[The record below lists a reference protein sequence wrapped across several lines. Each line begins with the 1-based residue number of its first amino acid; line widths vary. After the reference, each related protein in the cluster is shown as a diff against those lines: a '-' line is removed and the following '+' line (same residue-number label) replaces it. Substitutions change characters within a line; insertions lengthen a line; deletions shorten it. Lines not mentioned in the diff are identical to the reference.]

1 MASNQELG
9 TVYAVES
16 VAMDESAL
24 KPAKRWG
31 ATLTQVGESGLIYL
45 IGGANRE
52 GASFGDVHCFDFE
65 TRAWKF
71 VIPSSGSL
79 SPRSGHS
86 AVAIGSK
93 IYVFGGLDVA
103 AGATFNDVNVFDTRT
118 SSWRPIHLKPD
129 ACWSTE
135 ARRPKS
141 VLDELFLLHVPV
153 HDVDTALRW
162 EKLSPD
168 GDAPEARELHS
179 ALLQSESTICFAGGR
194 NFDGKVCTDMAT
206 LDIKSWTWQLMP
218 ICEWNRC
225 SLAAGVIDGEL
236 VSFGGWDGGRI
247 CGDCCRYSDEEES
260 WIQATLAECKAGK
273 QTEPALTEVSE
284 RFGHCGTTVTVQPS
298 NQPNAKAT
306 RQGLLI
312 FGGMNAQ
319 SDLADLVLIIASC

>member
-118 SSWRPIHLKPD
+118 SSWYEAAVEGEAPRPRNAHTAIVLPE
-129 ACWSTE
+129 E
-135 ARRPKS
+135 ADSLETRRM
-141 VLDELFLLHVPV
+141 LV
-153 HDVDTALRW
+153 HGGSSP
-162 EKLSPD
+162 ELSPD

>member
-1 MASNQELG
+1 MKREESRKRWKCIFGSFDLGLAVAWSAVAALRGHFGLCSGDDQVAADMAPNQEVA

-16 VAMDESAL
+16 VAMDDSAL
-24 KPAKRWG
+24 KPAKRGG

-93 IYVFGGLDVA
+93 IYVFGGFDVA

-118 SSWRPIHLKPD
+118 LSWYEGAVEGEEPRPRNAHAAIILPEDDDSRETRRMLVHGGSSLEVG
-129 ACWSTE
+129 AS
-135 ARRPKS
+135 
-141 VLDELFLLHVPV
+141 DELFLLHVPV

-168 GDAPEARELHS
+168 GEVPEQRSEKNS
-179 ALLQSESTICFAGGR
+179 A
-194 NFDGKVCTDMAT
+194 
-206 LDIKSWTWQLMP
+206 
-218 ICEWNRC
+218 
-225 SLAAGVIDGEL
+225 
-236 VSFGGWDGGRI
+236 
-247 CGDCCRYSDEEES
+247 
-260 WIQATLAECKAGK
+260 IQ
-273 QTEPALTEVSE
+273 
-284 RFGHCGTTVTVQPS
+284 
-298 NQPNAKAT
+298 
-306 RQGLLI
+306 
-312 FGGMNAQ
+312 
-319 SDLADLVLIIASC
+319 